1 MKLSAFTLSLSLLV
15 SGSLQA
21 STSLVTIY
29 EQALQSDP
37 QLQSSIAA
45 ANANKQTMP
54 QARAGLLPQ
63 INGFASFTES
73 TSEGKQSFGGGT
85 ANDLPGTSNQTTAFG
100 ANLRQPLFNLN
111 RWFSYQAAKGT
122 SAAAESDLAIAQQ
135 ELILRTAEAY
145 FQVLRATD
153 NLSSSS
159 AEEAAVKRQLE
170 QTEQRFKV
178 GLIAITNVHEARAAY
193 DLSRVQRIVDE
204 GTLDVRFEAL
214 EQLTGK
220 VYNNISA
227 LKADFPILA
236 PQPTD
241 RAEWELQAQQHNLQ
255 VKKARLQALSANNT
269 LKAKRSDHAPTL
281 DFVASYNDSDDDFG
295 SEIQT
300 TQFGIELS
308 VPLFAGGATSAVAKQ
323 AYYQREQTQQSLA
336 FTERQARQDIRILHR
351 TNNTD
356 VLKVNAQKQA
366 ILSNESALEA
376 TQTGYEVGT
385 RNVVEVLQAQ
395 QALFRSQRDFANA
408 RYDYVL
414 NNLKLKQAAGTLS
427 SEDVYALDQW
437 LDKS

>member
-29 EQALQSDP
+29 EQALQSDA
-37 QLQSSIAA
+37 QLQSSIAG
-45 ANANKQTMP
+45 ANAGKQAMP

-63 INGFASFTES
+63 INGFASITES
-73 TSEGKQSFGGGT
+73 SSEGKQLFGPVG
-85 ANDLPGTSNQTTAFG
+85 DNQTTRFG
-100 ANLRQPLFNLN
+100 ANLSQPLFNLN
-111 RWFSYQAAKGT
+111 RWFSYQAAKGQT
-122 SAAAESDLAIAQQ
+122 AAAESDLAIAQQ
-135 ELILRTAEAY
+135 DLILRTADAY
-145 FQVLRATD
+145 FKVLRATD
-153 NLSSSS
+153 NLASSS

-170 QTEQRFKV
+170 QTEQRFNV

-204 GTLDVRFEAL
+204 GTLDVMFEAL

-220 VYNNISA
+220 VYRDISA
-227 LKADFPILA
+227 LKADFPIQA
-236 PQPTD
+236 PQPSD

-255 VKKARLQALSANNT
+255 VKKARLQSLSANNT

-281 DFVASYNDSDDDFG
+281 NFVASYTDSADDFNN
-295 SEIQT
+295 ETQT
-300 TQFGIELS
+300 TQYGLELS
-308 VPLFAGGATSAVAKQ
+308 VPLFSGGATSASSKQ
-323 AYYQREQTQQSLA
+323 AYYQREQAQQSLA
-336 FTERQARQDIRILHR
+336 FVERQAKQDIRVLHR

-356 VLKVNAQKQA
+356 VLKVKAQKQA
-366 ILSNESALEA
+366 IISNESALEA

-395 QALFRSQRDFANA
+395 QALFRSQRDYANA

-427 SEDVYALDQW
+427 PDDIYTLDQW
-437 LDKS
+437 LDKN